1 MFWDELTGDFG
12 KPSSTAFVLSP
23 IERSAD
29 LSDSLVVIFVFF
41 RRWLFCDGR
50 IWGLIL
56 ELAGRFNG
64 RRMPKLR
71 AFSGVNPGP
80 PAGKDLA
87 KPCGHTRGP
96 G

>member
-1 MFWDELTGDFG
+1 
-12 KPSSTAFVLSP
+12 
-23 IERSAD
+23 
-29 LSDSLVVIFVFF
+29 
-41 RRWLFCDGR
+41 
-50 IWGLIL
+50 
-56 ELAGRFNG
+56 
-64 RRMPKLR
+64 MPKLR

>member
-12 KPSSTAFVLSP
+12 KPSSTASVLSL

-29 LSDSLVVIFVFF
+29 LSDSLVVIFFF
-41 RRWLFCDGR
+41 SGAGSFVTVAFGDLFWNLR
-50 IWGLIL
+50 
-56 ELAGRFNG
+56 AAST